1 MDFVRAGGSPVRGEA
16 WLRPTGQAM
25 SIEVKLP
32 NMGDG
37 IDHGDVVRVLV
48 KPGDTVAEN
57 QGIAELE
64 TDKALVEV
72 PSSSAGLV
80 EAVLIKEGDRV
91 PIGGVMIRV
100 SSNGSAPKDAALA
113 ATPASAPAATVEVE
127 TAPASEPTPAVQRTL
142 NAAQANGQASVIA
155 SDGIIPA
162 GPATRRLAR
171 ELGIDLR
178 RVAATGPHGRIT
190 KEDVQNFASSGKAA
204 AQGGAALSIALP
216 PLPDFSKWGPVE
228 RKAMSKVRRMTA
240 EHMSHCWR
248 VVPHVTQ
255 FEYPDITELDAL
267 RKRQADGVA
276 QSGGK
281 LTNTVFM
288 LKAVVSCLKAYPD
301 FNATLDDAAGEIIYK
316 RHYHI
321 GIAVDTDRGLL
332 VPVLRDVDKK
342 DIPALARE
350 LGELSEKAR
359 SGKIDVEDLRGATF
373 TISNQGGIGGA
384 EFTPIVNWPE
394 VAILAMGR
402 ARPQP
407 AVLPDGVTIAPR
419 LILPLG
425 LSYDHRVIDGAMA
438 ARFVAHLRDLLEQ
451 PEKLLMGL

>member
-1 MDFVRAGGSPVRGEA
+1 
-16 WLRPTGQAM
+16 M

-32 NMGDG
+32 SMGDG
-37 IDHGDVVRVLV
+37 IAHGDVVRVLV
-48 KPGDTVAEN
+48 RPGDKIEES

-72 PSSSAGLV
+72 PSSSAGVV

-100 SSNGSAPKDAALA
+100 SANGSAPSDSPVPTAQ
-113 ATPASAPAATVEVE
+113 PAAPTPSVESKS
-127 TAPASEPTPAVQRTL
+127 APASEPAEAVQQAQVVAPANGLAPAVP
-142 NAAQANGQASVIA
+142 
-155 SDGIIPA
+155 SDGILPA

-178 RVAATGPHGRIT
+178 LVPATGPHGRIT
-190 KEDVQNFASSGKAA
+190 KEDVQNFASRGQAA
-204 AQGGAALSIALP
+204 AQGGGALSMSLP

-240 EHMSHCWR
+240 EHMSLCWR

-255 FEYPDITELDAL
+255 FEYPDVTALDAL
-267 RKRQADGVA
+267 RKRQAESVL

-301 FNATLDDAAGEIIYK
+301 FNATIDGAAGEIIYK
-316 RHYHI
+316 RHYHL

-359 SGKIDVEDLRGATF
+359 SGKIDIEDLRGATF

-402 ARPQP
+402 ARLQP
-407 AVLPDGVTIAPR
+407 AVLTDGVTIAPR

-438 ARFVAHLRDLLEQ
+438 ARFVTRLRDLLEQ